1 MSHIPLVSVIIT
13 AYNASRWIAET
24 ISSVIAQDFKE
35 YEIIVV
41 NDGSTDDTE
50 AVVSRFGEKVQC
62 IRKLNG
68 GQPAARNVGIRAARG
83 KYLAFLDADDLW
95 TKDKLGLQ
103 VELLE
108 ANDVAWVYSDTV
120 AFDGRSG
127 RTLYKFSRRLRQY
140 DGDILKPLFL
150 SNFIPSPT
158 PVIRRSVFGKAGL
171 FNEKTNMRPIGEDW
185 DMWLRI
191 AAIYPV
197 ALIPQPLAY
206 YRVHSASIS
215 VGADPFIKMQG
226 CLAFVEEAVLRE
238 PARLGPLKNRAL
250 SNIYIATGRLLAVRG
265 QTASAR
271 RMFLQAIHLTPCS
284 ILPYLYWG
292 MAPVARWAKMMRNIL
307 YGY

>member
-1 MSHIPLVSVIIT
+1 MSHIPLVSVIIP
-13 AYNASRWIAET
+13 AYNASNWIAET
-24 ISSVIAQDFKE
+24 ISSVIAQDFIK

-50 AVVSRFGEKVQC
+50 AVVARFKEKVQC
-62 IRKLNG
+62 IYKLNG
-68 GQPAARNVGIRAARG
+68 GQASARNVGIRAARG
-83 KYLAFLDADDLW
+83 KYLAFVDADDLW

-103 VELLE
+103 VELL
-108 ANDVAWVYSDTV
+108 AATDAAWVYSDAF

-127 RTLYKFSRRLRQY
+127 RILYKLSRMLRQY

-150 SNFIPSPT
+150 SDFIPSPT
-158 PVIRRSVFGKAGL
+158 PVIRRSVFEKAGL
-171 FNEKTNMRPIGEDW
+171 FNGKNNMRNREDW

-206 YRVHSASIS
+206 YRVHSTS
-215 VGADPFIKMQG
+215 VTGGEDSFIKMQS
-226 CLAFVEEAVLRE
+226 CLAVVEEAVLRE
-238 PARLGPLKNRAL
+238 PIRLESLKNLAL
-250 SNIYIATGRLLAVRG
+250 SHVYIGMGRSLAMRG

-271 RMFLQAIHLTPCS
+271 RMFLKAIRLTPRF

-292 MAPVARWAKMMRNIL
+292 TAPFARWAKMMRNIL
-307 YGY
+307 HRY

>member
-1 MSHIPLVSVIIT
+1 MTSPPLVSVIIT

-24 ISSVIAQDFKE
+24 ISSVIAQDFNE

-62 IRKLNG
+62 IRKPNG
-68 GQPAARNVGIRAARG
+68 GQPSARNVGIRAARG
-83 KYLAFLDADDLW
+83 KYLAFVDADDLW
-95 TKDKLGLQ
+95 TKDKLRLQ

-108 ANDVAWVYSDTV
+108 ATDTAWAYSD
-120 AFDGRSG
+120 AFAVDGRSG

-158 PVIRRSVFGKAGL
+158 PIIRRSVFGEVGL
-171 FNEKTNMRPIGEDW
+171 FNENPDMCPIGEDW
-185 DMWLRI
+185 NMWLRI

-215 VGADPFIKMQG
+215 VGADPFIKIRG
-226 CLAFVEEAVLRE
+226 CLAVVEEAVSHE
-238 PARLGPLKNRAL
+238 PARLGPFKNRAL
-250 SNIYIATGRLLAVRG
+250 SNIYIAHGRLLAVRG
-265 QTASAR
+265 QTVSAR
-271 RMFLQAIHLTPCS
+271 RMFLRAMRLTPRS
-284 ILPYLYWG
+284 ILPYLCWG
-292 MAPVARWAKMMRNIL
+292 TAPVARWAKMMRNIM